1 MNYREFLQIVA
12 LVELSEGKDGIR
24 HVGEVQ
30 FDKAT
35 NEFRLGLIVP
45 DDRWIDSAEWEAS
58 DGVIDI
64 GRQ

>member
-35 NEFRLGLIVP
+35 KDFRLGLIVP
-45 DDRWIDSAEWEAS
+45 DDRWNDSAEWEAAAAEL
-58 DGVIDI
+58 DPN
-64 GRQ
+64 